1 MKMKNTLGIIGSLT
15 LFGLAPLTRGD
26 CNQTCDLNSNT
37 LFGSFFNFTSPGM
50 ENTGI
55 GTHALSCSVIGG
67 DHNTAAGVYA
77 MYGDDEGSST
87 GADNTAIGYEALSNY
102 STASNNTAVGSQA
115 LFGNFLNLATG
126 SDNTAIGYQALFSFT
141 TGNNNTATGRQ
152 ALRNN
157 TTGSNNTATGRGA
170 LNNNTTASNNTAN
183 GYQALQQNT
192 IGTSNTATGYQ
203 ALQKNTT
210 GTSNTAT
217 GTQTLQNNTASSNTA
232 MGYQALN
239 KNTTG
244 ANNVAIGSSALFSNT
259 AGLNNT
265 AIGNA
270 ALVFTTGSNN
280 IAVGLNAG
288 SGVFSGSS
296 NIDIGNNGANES
308 STIRIG
314 NGQTN
319 TYIAG
324 ISGVTV
330 AGGIGVIVDSNGH
343 LGTTTSSG
351 RYKENIQPMDKASEA
366 ILSLQPVSF
375 RYKKELDPK
384 AIPQFGLIAE
394 QVDKIDP
401 DLVARDDKGKPYS
414 VRYEAVNAMLL
425 NEFLKEHKAFL
436 EEQRTVEELKKQVAA
451 LTAGLQKVSA
461 RLEASKPAPQV
472 VNNP

>member
-1 MKMKNTLGIIGSLT
+1 MKTKNTLYIIAGVVFCAS
-15 LFGLAPLTRGD
+15 APLIRAD
-26 CNQTCDLNSNT
+26 CFQTCDSNSNT
-37 LFGSFFNFTSPGM
+37 LFGGFFNLISQGM

-55 GTHALSCSVIGG
+55 GYGVLGNNYIGG
-67 DHNTAAGVYA
+67 DHNTAAGFFA
-77 MYGDDEGSST
+77 MYGDDASGST
-87 GADNTAIGYEALSNY
+87 GSNNTASGYEALYSITSGNDNTATGY
-102 STASNNTAVGSQA
+102 QALLYNSTASNNTANGYQA
-115 LFGNFLNLATG
+115 MFGALGTTG
-126 SDNTAIGYQALFSFT
+126 SDNTAIGYQALFSYT
-141 TGNNNTATGRQ
+141 SGSNNTASGRQ

-157 TTGSNNTATGRGA
+157 TTGSFNTATGRGA
-170 LNNNTTASNNTAN
+170 LNNNTTASNNTA
-183 GYQALQQNT
+183 
-192 IGTSNTATGYQ
+192 TGYQ

-210 GTSNTAT
+210 GISNTAT
-217 GTQTLQNNTASSNTA
+217 GTQALQNNTGSTNTA
-232 MGYQALN
+232 IGYQSLN

-244 ANNVAIGSSALFSNT
+244 SNNVAMGSSALLSNT
-259 AGLNNT
+259 AGSNNT
-265 AIGNA
+265 AIGGA

-280 IAVGLNAG
+280 IAIGLNAG
-288 SGVFSGSS
+288 VGVFSGSS